1 MVKKLLS
8 HQQIL
13 DAYESTHK
21 ASSFKQFQSVTA
33 KAVFSHRDMLDDDT
47 FMNKA
52 VKVYKEYKP
61 ATMQSKLGHWITYW
75 KIAGID
81 EQRVIELRSMIRLG
95 IDLEKTT
102 PNPDMTLEEAQD
114 RLYQASKEDKR
125 KDVKLLLLFY
135 ATNPPLRLIVLN
147 NTVIVRSSVMYKRL
161 MNTDLQ
167 DKNFINLETGVFII
181 REDKTFPR
189 DFEIES
195 EVFLEALEKYVGI
208 NNWSHFLF
216 SSESTYKRALTD
228 AVGNRP
234 IQTLRHLYI
243 SDLVQRGVSK
253 QVFQDETI
261 KLGHSMETALKE
273 YATHQ
278 KSGFLS
284 I

>member
-1 MVKKLLS
+1 MN
-8 HQQIL
+8 HQDIL
-13 DAYESTHK
+13 DEYESINK
-21 ASSFKQFQSVTA
+21 ASSFRKFEQVVRSGATKKPLFTMS
-33 KAVFSHRDMLDDDT
+33 DMKDDDR

-52 VKVYKEYKP
+52 VTVYKDYKP
-61 ATMQSKLGHWITYW
+61 ATTQSKLAHWITYY
-75 KIAGID
+75 KIKGLE

-114 RLYQASKEDKR
+114 KLYQASKENKR

-135 ATNPPLRLIVLN
+135 ATSPPLRLIVLN
-147 NTVIVRSSVMYKRL
+147 NTVLVRSSAMYKRL

-189 DFEIES
+189 EFEIES

-243 SDLVQRGVSK
+243 SDLVQRGVNK
-253 QVFQDETI
+253 QVFQEETI